1 MAATPSASSTDWYQ
15 SPVGASAWVRP
26 DKESSEILLS
36 VGSWC
41 ICSVGMMVF
50 NKLAVLHFSAASR
63 GPKRSLTQI
72 FGVALV
78 DKRVI

>member
-1 MAATPSASSTDWYQ
+1 MKKPLK
-15 SPVGASAWVRP
+15 PNR
-26 DKESSEILLS
+26 
-36 VGSWC
+36 C

-63 GPKRSLTQI
+63 GLNRKYGVI

-78 DKRVI
+78 DAVSFEQKHVYTYCTHGCSQFFIDI